1 MTTFD
6 YNELLYNKMKK
17 EFDSFISE
25 LKTKPPEQIIEGSY
39 EKVIKEDLL
48 AIFEYTEFSQTEAKS
63 LYRLKAPLD
72 DIYQEW
78 CGNDMSYC
86 DMLRETIDDR
96 IKSAVKEM
104 KAKQKDKDIR

>member
-1 MTTFD
+1 MSID
-6 YNELLYNKMKK
+6 YNMLLYKKLAK
-17 EFDSFISE
+17 EFEDFISE

-48 AIFEYTEFSQTEAKS
+48 TIFEYTEFSQTEAKS

-72 DIYQEW
+72 DIYQAW

-104 KAKQKDKDIR
+104 KVMQKDKDSR

>member
-1 MTTFD
+1 MTTVD

-25 LKTKPPEQIIEGSY
+25 FKTKPPEQIIEGSY

-78 CGNDMSYC
+78 CGNAEYQFAAK
-86 DMLRETIDDR
+86 RNQATQAVA
-96 IKSAVKEM
+96 SA
-104 KAKQKDKDIR
+104 R